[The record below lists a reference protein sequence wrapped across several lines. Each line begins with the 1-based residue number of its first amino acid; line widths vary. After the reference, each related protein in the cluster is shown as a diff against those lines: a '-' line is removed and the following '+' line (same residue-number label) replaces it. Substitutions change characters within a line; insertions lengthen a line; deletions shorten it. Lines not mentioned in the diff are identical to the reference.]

1 MLGFYN
7 YSVILTYVGLASSVT
22 GMMFAISGRL
32 KLAIFCLAFSGLCDM
47 FDGKIAR
54 AMKNRTEDEKRFGIQ
69 IDSLCDVVCFGAFP
83 VILCYASGMRGMIS
97 RMILTFYCLA
107 SVIRLGYFN
116 VMEEKRQEE
125 TEEARVYYEGL
136 PITTIAIVLP
146 IACLL
151 RPYFGTAF
159 DCVIQSLMFGM
170 AFFMI
175 FRFKLKKP
183 SNAMLAVLVTGVGLA
198 VLRILHII

>member
-1 MLGFYN
+1 MR
-7 YSVILTYVGLASSVT
+7 SV
-22 GMMFAISGRL
+22 SGRL
-32 KLAIFCLAFSGLCDM
+32 ILA
-47 FDGKIAR
+47 
-54 AMKNRTEDEKRFGIQ
+54 
-69 IDSLCDVVCFGAFP
+69 
-83 VILCYASGMRGMIS
+83 
-97 RMILTFYCLA
+97 FYCLA

-116 VMEEKRQEE
+116 VMEEKRQNE

-151 RPYFGTAF
+151 KPYFGLAF
-159 DCVIQSLMFGM
+159 GLIIQLIMFVM
-170 AFFMI
+170 AFLMI

-183 SNAMLAVLVTGVGLA
+183 GNRVLALLVVCVWLA